1 MMRPGERG
9 VDAYVYERAR
19 VIRFSL
25 NFEVMRAL
33 SLYSDVCSEEFM
45 CAVFIVMCAVK
56 RAIHQRRP
64 PLSPC
69 VTFTFYTRM

>member
-25 NFEVMRAL
+25 NFEVMRA
-33 SLYSDVCSEEFM
+33 
-45 CAVFIVMCAVK
+45 
-56 RAIHQRRP
+56 
-64 PLSPC
+64 
-69 VTFTFYTRM
+69 